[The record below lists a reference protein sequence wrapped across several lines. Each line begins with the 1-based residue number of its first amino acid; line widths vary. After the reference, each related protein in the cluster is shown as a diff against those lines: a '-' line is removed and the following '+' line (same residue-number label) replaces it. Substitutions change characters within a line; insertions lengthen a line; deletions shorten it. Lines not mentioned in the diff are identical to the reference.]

1 MKVENEQQLIKQ
13 QSEIRNQKSETRN
26 QKPEIRSQKIMEQ
39 NLISGN
45 INIADRIY
53 RIQMSADDEQT
64 VRQSV
69 KIINDKIVEFKT
81 KIPGKDMQD
90 YISMVLVWFVTESNQ
105 KNVSLADE
113 KHLLGKL
120 QQIESLIDAELK

>member
-1 MKVENEQQLIKQ
+1 MQETLI
-13 QSEIRNQKSETRN
+13 
-26 QKPEIRSQKIMEQ
+26 PA
-39 NLISGN
+39 N

-53 RIQMSADDEQT
+53 RVQMSPQDEQT

-69 KIINDKIVEFKT
+69 KIINDKIVEFKS

-90 YISMVLVWFVTESNQ
+90 YISMVLVWFVTESNK

-113 KHLLGKL
+113 NHLLVKL
-120 QQIESLIDAELK
+120 QQIETLIDGELK

>member
-1 MKVENEQQLIKQ
+1 
-13 QSEIRNQKSETRN
+13 
-26 QKPEIRSQKIMEQ
+26 MEQ
-39 NLISGN
+39 SLIPAN

-53 RIQMSADDEQT
+53 RVQMSPEDEQT

-69 KIINDKIVEFKT
+69 KIINEKIIEFKT

-90 YISMVLVWFVTESNQ
+90 YISMVLVWFVTESTN

-113 KHLLGKL
+113 NHLLNKL

>member
-1 MKVENEQQLIKQ
+1 
-13 QSEIRNQKSETRN
+13 
-26 QKPEIRSQKIMEQ
+26 MEQ
-39 NLISGN
+39 NLIPAN

-53 RIQMSADDEQT
+53 RVQMSPDEEQT

-81 KIPGKDMQD
+81 RIPGKDMQD
-90 YISMVLVWFVTESNQ
+90 YISMVLVWFVTESSN
-105 KNVSLADE
+105 KNVSIADE
-113 KHLLGKL
+113 SHLLKKL

>member
-1 MKVENEQQLIKQ
+1 MA
-13 QSEIRNQKSETRN
+13 
-26 QKPEIRSQKIMEQ
+26 Q
-39 NLISGN
+39 NLIPAN

-53 RIQMSADDEQT
+53 RVQMSPEDEQT

-69 KIINDKIVEFKT
+69 KIINEKIVEFKT

-90 YISMVLVWFVTESNQ
+90 YISMVLVWFVTESSK

-113 KHLLGKL
+113 NHLLGKL
-120 QQIESLIDAELK
+120 QQIEALLDSELK